1 MAVISNFNIATDLK
15 VEMYL
20 PTDIFNPFILGV
32 SLMGGHDVLDGDLNP
47 QANWAWIPIEAT
59 VASCN
64 ISVGGSVESNIYF
77 QPDSA
82 QLSVIMQSNDYDPS
96 FNSSIRAGTKIRVR
110 LDDGTIDETLFSG
123 YLDTINV
130 SYYSAGAQVNTISI
144 QAFDGYKR
152 FVNAR
157 LATLDTSAL
166 PAGYATPKEQL
177 TAVASA
183 AGFTISSLSDDPVGK
198 LPLVTETD
206 VIASTYVNDAVQVG
220 LGLVWLD
227 QATGEVIF
235 KDRPNTSTAPPGTYT
250 IGNNHGEDY
259 HLCMSDIAINSNADS
274 IFNSLKVSLSSDPA
288 TYAVTI
294 DEGSIVLYGETTADI
309 EINTTDLTE
318 LVRWSGHV
326 FTTAP
331 TKLVKSVETPAIDR
345 SGDLTEAALL
355 TPGQPIKV
363 KYTRG
368 ADVIDAIYA
377 TTKVS
382 HSITVDNWFTTLEL
396 WRGQ

>member
-1 MAVISNFNIATDLK
+1 MTVITNFNIATDLK

-32 SLMGGHDVLDGDLNP
+32 SLMGGNDVLDGDLNP
-47 QANWAWIPIEAT
+47 QANWAWIPIEAS
-59 VASCN
+59 VANCN

-82 QLSVIMQSNDYDPS
+82 QLSVTMQSNDYDPS

-110 LDDGTIDETLFSG
+110 LDDGIINETLFSG
-123 YLDTINV
+123 FLDTINV
-130 SYYSAGAQVNTISI
+130 SYYSSGSQVNIISI
-144 QAFDGYKR
+144 RAFDGYKR
-152 FVNAR
+152 FVNSRIAS
-157 LATLDTSAL
+157 LDTSAF
-166 PAGYATPKEQL
+166 PAGYATPKEQI
-177 TAVASA
+177 TAVATG
-183 AGFTISSLSDDPVGK
+183 AGFTVSSLSDDPAGK
-198 LPLVTETD
+198 LPLVNETD
-206 VIASTYVNDAVQVG
+206 VIASSYVNDAVQVG

-227 QATGEVIF
+227 QETGEIIF
-235 KDRPNTSTAPPGTYT
+235 KDRPSTTTAPPGTYT
-250 IGNNHGEDY
+250 IGNNHGEEY
-259 HLCMSDIAINSNADS
+259 HLCMSDIAINSDADA
-274 IFNSLKVSLSSDPA
+274 IFNSLKVSLTSDPS

-309 EINTTDLTE
+309 EINTTDLAE
-318 LVRWSGHV
+318 LERWSDYV

-331 TKLVKSVETPAIDR
+331 TKLVNAVETPAIDR
-345 SGDLTEAALL
+345 AGDLTEAAIL
-355 TPGQPIKV
+355 TPGQPIKI

-377 TTKVS
+377 ITKVS